1 MIKIVYQDRACE
13 DIICLVDFLMVSDVD
28 AALATLGIIG
38 DGVLVLKNHPEIGR
52 PTENDVLREL
62 FISRGR
68 TGYIALYEFD
78 QLRDIVIVLK
88 VKHQREDALH

>member
-1 MIKIVYQDRACE
+1 MIKIVYHDKARE
-13 DIICLVDFLMVSDVD
+13 DIMRLVDFLMESDVD

-52 PTENDVLREL
+52 PTGSDVLREL
-62 FISRGR
+62 VISRGR

-78 QLRDIVIVLK
+78 QLRELVIILR
-88 VKHQREDALH
+88 VKHQREDAFH

>member
-1 MIKIVYQDRACE
+1 MIKIIYQDKARE
-13 DIICLVDFLMVSDVD
+13 DIMRLVDFLMESDLD

-52 PTENDVLREL
+52 PTESDVLREL
-62 FISRGR
+62 VISRGR